1 MQKISEFSEIKIE
14 MGYEQNYTPFV
25 QATHNRIRAHFSI
38 DTGEMIDVLEGE
50 FDDFPY
56 KPRSLVAAWIII
68 HKSELIKNWN
78 QLVKNPQSILSRI
91 KPLE

>member
-14 MGYEQNYTPFV
+14 MGYEENYTPFI
-25 QATHNRIRAHFSI
+25 QATHHRIHAHFSI
-38 DTGEMIDVLEGE
+38 DTGEMIDVLKGE

-56 KPRSLVAAWIII
+56 KPRSLVTAWIII

-78 QLVKNPQSILSRI
+78 QLVKNPQSNLNWIQ
-91 KPLE
+91 PLQ